1 VKKKLIGGKLKCLYN
16 KDMYRTLSATFLFIF
31 WVSAFGAQNTKHWY
45 KVESP
50 KKEKK
55 KKTAP
60 NYPYDSLEQ
69 TVPEKSLRRWAFG
82 HFNLNLFWVVGFGWM
97 KRSSD
102 GRRYD
107 RVFINASILFRNRP
121 WHRLQGGFQL
131 VHSNAL
137 LMGLTWEFTPSR
149 ERVRSYYGFGLS
161 NLLVSD
167 KEFRNFLEID
177 NYFATGVY
185 GWEFLLPSGRGWNIE
200 IKGYLGAEEQALQFS
215 GGYIIPF

>member
-1 VKKKLIGGKLKCLYN
+1 LARKTRSTGIKSRAPKKK
-16 KDMYRTLSATFLFIF
+16 R
-31 WVSAFGAQNTKHWY
+31 
-45 KVESP
+45 
-50 KKEKK
+50 K

-69 TVPEKSLRRWAFG
+69 TVPEKEFKE
-82 HFNLNLFWVVGFGWM
+82 VGFWSLQPKLVLGGGF
-97 KRSSD
+97 RVDEEVLD